1 MNNVLMIGAMA
12 GGVSGAAGYL
22 LADKVHGSEKVNQLY
37 PVYAVI
43 FFGLLIVTSKFL
55 PL

>member
-1 MNNVLMIGAMA
+1 MLGAMA
-12 GGVSGAAGYL
+12 GGVSGAAGYFF
-22 LADKVHGSEKVNQLY
+22 ADKVHGSEKVNQIY

-43 FFGLLIVTSKFL
+43 FFGLVVQVSKLL